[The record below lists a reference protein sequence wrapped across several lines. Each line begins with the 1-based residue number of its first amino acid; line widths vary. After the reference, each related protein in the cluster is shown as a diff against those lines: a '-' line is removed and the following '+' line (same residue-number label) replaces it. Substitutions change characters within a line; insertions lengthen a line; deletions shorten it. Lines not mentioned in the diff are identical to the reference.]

1 MYHRNLIFS
10 IKPQI
15 FELKCVFSYF
25 RLKTHITLLL
35 PVYVHSW
42 EQRKVTEIGKIYIGL
57 VTTMTKHYTDEGTL
71 LIRNSDIKDGKF
83 EFGDNPIYLE
93 KTFAEKNET
102 RMHQIGDVIT
112 VHTGDVGTSAVIT
125 ENEAKSIGFATI
137 VTRPNPKIIDSNYL
151 CSFLNTDKHKK
162 WAVSISTGD
171 GRTNYNLG
179 DYFELVVPVPSI
191 AEQKKIASYIQKL
204 NRLITLHQ
212 CKCQID
218 GCRFQSPLAITWEQR
233 KFGEVFDC
241 TVPNNT
247 LSRAELSYD
256 EGTVLNVHYGDV
268 LIKYGSV
275 LDVQK
280 DDIPRIPHRCR
291 EDFNG
296 ALLQDGDVIIADT
309 AEDETTGKA
318 CEIGNLQGSAI
329 VSGLHTM
336 VCRPRNRMALGY
348 LGYYLNSNAYHYQL
362 LPLMQGIKVLSL
374 SRSNIQKTSVS
385 YPSAMKEQQL
395 IASYFS
401 QLDHLITLH
410 QRKYDKLTNVK
421 KSMLEKMFPKNGSNV
436 PEIRFKG
443 FTEAWEQRKL
453 GNVANYRRG
462 SFPQP
467 YGKSEWYDGDGAMPF
482 VQVADVSDEMNLVEN
497 TKQKISMLAQPM
509 SVFAGKNTVLVTLQ
523 GSIGRVAIT
532 QYGAF
537 VDRTVLIFEKYK
549 EKIDTTFWAYIVKQK
564 FIDEAR
570 KAPGGTI
577 KTITKEA
584 LSDFDLSIPN
594 YKEQQQIGTF
604 FKQLDNLITL
614 HQRELEKLKNIKKS
628 CLENMFV

>member
-1 MYHRNLIFS
+1 
-10 IKPQI
+10 
-15 FELKCVFSYF
+15 
-25 RLKTHITLLL
+25 
-35 PVYVHSW
+35 
-42 EQRKVTEIGKIYIGL
+42 
-57 VTTMTKHYTDEGTL
+57 MTKKSSTPAIRFKGFTD
-71 LIRNSDIKDGKF
+71 
-83 EFGDNPIYLE
+83 
-93 KTFAEKNET
+93 
-102 RMHQIGDVIT
+102 
-112 VHTGDVGTSAVIT
+112 
-125 ENEAKSIGFATI
+125 
-137 VTRPNPKIIDSNYL
+137 
-151 CSFLNTDKHKK
+151 
-162 WAVSISTGD
+162 
-171 GRTNYNLG
+171 
-179 DYFELVVPVPSI
+179 
-191 AEQKKIASYIQKL
+191 
-204 NRLITLHQ
+204 
-212 CKCQID
+212 
-218 GCRFQSPLAITWEQR
+218 TWEQR
-233 KFGEVFDC
+233 KFDEAFIERRDK
-241 TVPNNT
+241 TEKENEDIL
-247 LSRAELSYD
+247 LSCAINGMFLNSELFGHFR
-256 EGTVLNVHYGDV
+256 GT
-268 LIKYGSV
+268 
-275 LDVQK
+275 
-280 DDIPRIPHRCR
+280 
-291 EDFNG
+291 
-296 ALLQDGDVIIADT
+296 
-309 AEDETTGKA
+309 TT
-318 CEIGNLQGSAI
+318 I
-329 VSGLHTM
+329 
-336 VCRPRNRMALGY
+336 GY
-348 LGYYLNSNAYHYQL
+348 LRVKKNDLILSAQNLHLGNANVNLRFEHGIISPAYKVYDLNNCNPEFVQSWVKRDDTKNFFLAATTEGASQCRKNIEWETL
-362 LPLMQGIKVLSL
+362 GKQTISMPSL
-374 SRSNIQKTSVS
+374 D
-385 YPSAMKEQQL
+385 EQNRVG
-395 IASYFS
+395 SFFK
-401 QLDHLITLH
+401 QLDNLITLH

-614 HQRELEKLKNIKKS
+614 HQRELEKLKNLKKA
-628 CLENMFV
+628 CLEKMFV